1 MDKNGNKSLNLLTA
15 TLSGFS
21 LGAVIM
27 LMLLSDGGNEDT
39 YMMIFAGGMTL
50 AAAMLFSMIRLVIEA
65 FILPHNAKK
74 KTAERALGK
83 DGIQILRK
91 DETARLAY
99 KGIYALIDGKLAKSE
114 EYLQQALSRS
124 DLRQNQCFCVE
135 WLIRVYD
142 AMENDAQLMWC
153 YRKAVEYSPDNAE
166 AQSRLGHAYFAD
178 GQLDRAMYCF
188 EQALRYDPNN
198 GYSYFSI
205 AKIQLI
211 RGQDKSAFE
220 TLQKLVKINENHPL
234 CHAEL
239 ADYYAMQ
246 GDRKMAEEEV
256 KKAQLC
262 GIKEPEEL
270 NKRINAM
277 LSFHETEFSGGDLPT
292 MFYRKIEKPNGGS
305 EVHSG
310 GRNAI
315 GDSGEVKG

>member
-1 MDKNGNKSLNLLTA
+1 MDKNANKSIQLMTA
-15 TLSGFS
+15 ILSGAS
-21 LGAVIM
+21 LGAMIM
-27 LMLLSDGGNEDT
+27 LMLMWDGGDEET
-39 YMMIFAGGMTL
+39 YVMIFAGGILL
-50 AAAMLFSMIRLVIEA
+50 AAAMFFSLIRYVLETFV
-65 FILPHNAKK
+65 LPHNAKK
-74 KTAERALGK
+74 RAAERALGK
-83 DGIQILRK
+83 DGMQILRK
-91 DETARLAY
+91 DETAKLAY

-114 EYLQQALSRS
+114 EYLQQALAHS
-124 DLRQNQCFCVE
+124 DMRQNQSFCIE

-142 AMENDAQLMWC
+142 AMENEAQLMWC
-153 YRKAVEYSPDNAE
+153 YRKAVEFAPDNAE

-211 RGQDKSAFE
+211 RGQDSTAFE

-246 GDRKMAEEEV
+246 GDRAMAEEEV

-277 LSFHETEFSGGDLPT
+277 LNFHETEFSGGDLPT
-292 MFYRKIEKPNGGS
+292 MFYRKIEKL
-305 EVHSG
+305 SG
-310 GRNAI
+310 GADVHTGGRSAI
-315 GDSGEVKG
+315 GSTGESE